1 MKSRFPHPYS
11 LLAILLLFVLMV
23 QARLWAPYW
32 DTHNVQAILTWD
44 AMGYYIYLPAHFIYH
59 DLGHMA
65 LRARHHARVQPQQLV
80 LPGVSRCRAG
90 PRASW

>member
-44 AMGYYIYLPAHFIYH
+44 ALGYYIYLPAHFIYH

-65 LRARHHARVQPQQLV
+65 FMSDIMREYSPSGSMRGILF
-80 LPGVSRCRAG
+80 C
-90 PRASW
+90 